1 METTDPIQKEF
12 FLMKKIVLPFVSIA
26 LLATLI
32 SCATLLSESV
42 YPVTITSDPSDA
54 KITVTDSNKNIVFQ
68 GKTPAEVNL
77 KAGNGFFKKA
87 SYTIRFEKKGYKD
100 SVYTLTSTLDGW
112 YFGNLLSGNIVIG
125 MLIIDPITGAMW
137 QLDPHVSMKLS
148 K

>member
-1 METTDPIQKEF
+1 
-12 FLMKKIVLPFVSIA
+12 MKKIVLPFVFIA

-77 KAGNGFFKKA
+77 KAGNGFFKKPPTPSGSRKRLQGFRLHPYKHA
-87 SYTIRFEKKGYKD
+87 GWMVFRQSVIRQHRHWNAHHRSYHRSD
-100 SVYTLTSTLDGW
+100 V
-112 YFGNLLSGNIVIG
+112 
-125 MLIIDPITGAMW
+125 AA
-137 QLDPHVSMKLS
+137 
-148 K
+148 

>member
-1 METTDPIQKEF
+1 
-12 FLMKKIVLPFVSIA
+12 MKKIVLPFVFIA

-87 SYTIRFEKKGYKD
+87 SYTIRFEKKGLNHK
-100 SVYTLTSTLDGW
+100 SCGIFSAAGFLT
-112 YFGNLLSGNIVIG
+112 
-125 MLIIDPITGAMW
+125 
-137 QLDPHVSMKLS
+137 
-148 K
+148 